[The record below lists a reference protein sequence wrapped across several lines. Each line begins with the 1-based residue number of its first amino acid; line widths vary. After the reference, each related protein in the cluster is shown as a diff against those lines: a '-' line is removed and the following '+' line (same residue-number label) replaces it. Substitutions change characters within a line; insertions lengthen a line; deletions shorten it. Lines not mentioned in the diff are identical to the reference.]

1 MENFLIIIMSGFC
14 FLIKHDGSKTTEEI
28 EVALFKYDGKDD
40 TYEES
45 IENVLNDLGVKF
57 EILPCRQI
65 EMD

>member
-1 MENFLIIIMSGFC
+1 MSGFC
-14 FLIKHDGSKTTEEI
+14 FLIKHNVSKTTEEI

-40 TYEES
+40 TCEES

-57 EILPCRQI
+57 EILPCTQI

>member
-1 MENFLIIIMSGFC
+1 MENFLVIIMSGFC
-14 FLIKHDGSKTTEEI
+14 FLI
-28 EVALFKYDGKDD
+28 KYDGKDD